1 MQTRLV
7 VATDLPKLKAMFAI
21 FVNAMKENIFYY
33 IQKKPPNYEVTPTRF
48 TSPSWWFLCL

>member
-33 IQKKPPNYEVTPTRF
+33 IQKKTTK
-48 TSPSWWFLCL
+48 L